1 MTPSDRRKLFGTLI
15 GLAICIWALWPTFQF
30 YALNPAQR
38 REVLQARPA
47 SATNDVD
54 RARLEKMAKLRDGA
68 IKLGLDLQGGMY
80 LLLEVDKSKL
90 GPAEAKNAV
99 DQAMQII
106 RNRIDQ
112 FGVAEPT
119 IQKQGDNRILV
130 QLPGLLDQGR
140 AKELI
145 GQTALLEFKIVKTD
159 DEAHALFNR
168 IDGYFARKMGGA
180 AADSTGPDSL
190 RHPFTGRFLTVAQG
204 SESFAL
210 ASEVAAIDSMLTWI
224 RSDSTFTM
232 DAAIAWDSHETEL
245 QGRSGRNL
253 YVLDKEPQM
262 KGTEVASAQM
272 RLDLD
277 QERPGSPGVSFN
289 LTSKGGALFADITS
303 RNVQRRL
310 AIVLDNRVQSA
321 PNIRERIP
329 GGHGSITGSF
339 TEEEAQIFATA
350 AKVFAKDR

>member
-210 ASEVAAIDSMLTWI
+210 SSEVAAIDSMLTWI

-253 YVLDKEPQM
+253 YVLDKEQI
-262 KGTEVASAQM
+262 GRASC
-272 RLDLD
+272 
-277 QERPGSPGVSFN
+277 
-289 LTSKGGALFADITS
+289 
-303 RNVQRRL
+303 
-310 AIVLDNRVQSA
+310 
-321 PNIRERIP
+321 RER
-329 GGHGSITGSF
+329 
-339 TEEEAQIFATA
+339 
-350 AKVFAKDR
+350 V

>member
-1 MTPSDRRKLFGTLI
+1 MS
-15 GLAICIWALWPTFQF
+15 
-30 YALNPAQR
+30 PAGR

-54 RARLEKMAKLRDGA
+54 RARLEKMAKLRDRA

-145 GQTALLEFKIVKTD
+145 GQTALLEFKIVKT
-159 DEAHALFNR
+159 N
-168 IDGYFARKMGGA
+168 
-180 AADSTGPDSL
+180 TGP
-190 RHPFTGRFLTVAQG
+190 TGVELGCANAT
-204 SESFAL
+204 
-210 ASEVAAIDSMLTWI
+210 
-224 RSDSTFTM
+224 
-232 DAAIAWDSHETEL
+232 SH
-245 QGRSGRNL
+245 
-253 YVLDKEPQM
+253 
-262 KGTEVASAQM
+262 
-272 RLDLD
+272 
-277 QERPGSPGVSFN
+277 GV
-289 LTSKGGALFADITS
+289 KPDP
-303 RNVQRRL
+303 VQ
-310 AIVLDNRVQSA
+310 
-321 PNIRERIP
+321 
-329 GGHGSITGSF
+329 
-339 TEEEAQIFATA
+339 
-350 AKVFAKDR
+350 